1 MMGFQCPE
9 CNNKTLKIVD
19 RIEMPPDARSDEIT
33 LQVIRCGVCN
43 FEGIAVYEESRRG
56 ALESET
62 IDHYG
67 YTLDGQELKS
77 IKALIK
83 RCPEPAN
90 YRCACDS
97 HQKLIERDGFGRWVK
112 PGFTSKQKTFIIKL

>member
-1 MMGFQCPE
+1 
-9 CNNKTLKIVD
+9 LKIVD

-56 ALESET
+56 ALDSET

-67 YTLDGQELKS
+67 YTLDGQELNS
-77 IKALIK
+77 LKALIK

-90 YRCACDS
+90 QRCVCDS
-97 HQKLIERDGFGRWVK
+97 HQNLKERNRFGRWVK
-112 PGFTSKQKTFIIKL
+112 PGFTSEQKTFIIKL

>member
-1 MMGFQCPE
+1 MGFQCPE
-9 CNNKTLKIVD
+9 CNKKTLAIIE
-19 RIEMPPDARSDEIT
+19 RIELPSDARSDEIT
-33 LQVIRCGVCN
+33 LQVIRCGGCN

-56 ALESET
+56 ALDSES

-67 YTLDGQELKS
+67 YTLDRHELKS

-90 YRCACDS
+90 PWCACDS
-97 HQKLIERDGFGRWVK
+97 HQELSRKDTFGRWIR
-112 PGFTSKQKTFIIKL
+112 PSSGDELHTFAMKL